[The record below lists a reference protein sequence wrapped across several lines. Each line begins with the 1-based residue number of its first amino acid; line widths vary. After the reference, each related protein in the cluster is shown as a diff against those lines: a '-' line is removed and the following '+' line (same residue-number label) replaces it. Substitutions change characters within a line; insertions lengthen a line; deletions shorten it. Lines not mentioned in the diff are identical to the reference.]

1 MNQEPTVS
9 ARLGPPERQAAVGR
23 MAAEVFDVVVVGG
36 GVTGA
41 GTALDAATRGLS
53 VALVEATDFA
63 AGTSSRSS
71 KLIHGGL
78 RYLEQINFTLVREAL
93 KERGLLLTRLAPHL
107 VRPVSFLYPLQ
118 HRYWERFYVGVGVL
132 LYDTMGGA
140 RALPRHRHLSRRAAL
155 RLAPA
160 LRPDALVG
168 AVRYYDGQVDDA
180 RHTLVTART
189 AARYGAVLVTSARA
203 TGFLRDGDRVTGICV
218 RDLESGSDLEVRGR
232 QVVSATGVWTDELAA
247 QVGGG
252 QYRVRMSKGIHFTV
266 PADRIRSGTG
276 LILRT
281 EKSVLF
287 VIPWGRHWIVGTT
300 DTDWELDRAEPAA
313 TQTDVDYLLDH
324 VNRVLADPLGPDD
337 IESVYVGLRPL
348 LAAGSASTARL
359 SREHAVFRPAPGLV
373 AVAGGKYTTYR
384 VMAKD
389 TVDEAAK
396 GLQAETGKPVPAS
409 VTAETP
415 LLGADGYRA
424 AWNRRTRSQ
433 PDPASISPRS
443 STCCTVTARPSTR
456 FSPWSPSGRSWP
468 SRFRAPRSTWPPR
481 RCTPSPMKARCTW
494 TTCWCGGPGSPS
506 RRPTGAW
513 PPPTLCPGT
522 WPRSSAGPRTNVS
535 ERWRPTGPGSKP
547 SAPPRP
553 NPTTSPRT
561 RLADRP
567 PTSAPSTLT
576 PPPDGPRTHAAG
588 VQAPP
593 RHAHARG
600 SWRRPSKGEADG
612 RGRRRARPSA
622 AGSGQQTPASE
633 RPQGLAAFG
642 FGLWV
647 GVAAGLG
654 VVQAVAEVEHGSL
667 GVDLGEVVKVVVGW
681 G

>member
-1 MNQEPTVS
+1 MQMNREPTDG
-9 ARLGPPERQAAVGR
+9 ARLGPLEREAALAR
-23 MAAEVFDVVVVGG
+23 MAEQVFDVVIVGG

-78 RYLEQINFTLVREAL
+78 RYLEQLNFTLVREAL

-118 HRYWERFYVGVGVL
+118 HRYWERFYVGAGVL

-180 RHTLVTART
+180 RHTLITART
-189 AARYGAVLVTSARA
+189 AARYGAVLATSARA
-203 TGFLRDGDRVTGICV
+203 TGFLRDGDRVTGVRV

-313 TQTDVDYLLDH
+313 TQADVDYLLDH

-337 IESVYVGLRPL
+337 LESVYVGLRPL

-424 AWNRRTRSQ
+424 AWNRRTRVAARSGLDLAQ
-433 PDPASISPRS
+433 VEHLLHRHGSAVDEVLSLVAERPELAEPLPGAEEYLAAEAVYAASHE
-443 STCCTVTARPSTR
+443 
-456 FSPWSPSGRSWP
+456 
-468 SRFRAPRSTWPPR
+468 
-481 RCTPSPMKARCTW
+481 
-494 TTCWCGGPGSPS
+494 
-506 RRPTGAW
+506 GA
-513 PPPTLCPGT
+513 LHLDDVLV
-522 WPRSSAGPRTNVS
+522 R
-535 ERWRPTGPGSKP
+535 
-547 SAPPRP
+547 
-553 NPTTSPRT
+553 RT
-561 RLADRP
+561 RIAIEAPDR
-567 PTSAPSTLT
+567 
-576 PPPDGPRTHAAG
+576 
-588 VQAPP
+588 
-593 RHAHARG
+593 
-600 SWRRPSKGEADG
+600 
-612 RGRRRARPSA
+612 
-622 AGSGQQTPASE
+622 
-633 RPQGLAAFG
+633 GLAAANPVSRH
-642 FGLWV
+642 L
-647 GVAAGLG
+647 AAVLG
-654 VVQAVAEVEHGSL
+654 WTEDQRLREVEIYRSRVQAERAAETQPDDQSANTARRQAPDVRALHP
-667 GVDLGEVVKVVVGW
+667 DTAA
-681 G
+681 

>member
-9 ARLGPPERQAAVGR
+9 ARLGPPERQAALGR

-266 PADRIRSGTG
+266 PSDRIRSGTG

-313 TQTDVDYLLDH
+313 TQADVDYLLDH

-424 AWNRRTRSQ
+424 AWNRRTRV
-433 PDPASISPRS
+433 AARS
-443 STCCTVTARPSTR
+443 GLDLAQVEHLLHRHGSAVDEVLSLVAERPELAE
-456 FSPWSPSGRSWP
+456 PL
-468 SRFRAPRSTWPPR
+468 
-481 RCTPSPMKARCTW
+481 
-494 TTCWCGGPGSPS
+494 PGAEEYLAAEAVYAVSHE
-506 RRPTGAW
+506 GA
-513 PPPTLCPGT
+513 LHLDDVLV
-522 WPRSSAGPRTNVS
+522 R
-535 ERWRPTGPGSKP
+535 
-547 SAPPRP
+547 
-553 NPTTSPRT
+553 RT
-561 RLADRP
+561 RIAIEAPDR
-567 PTSAPSTLT
+567 
-576 PPPDGPRTHAAG
+576 
-588 VQAPP
+588 
-593 RHAHARG
+593 
-600 SWRRPSKGEADG
+600 
-612 RGRRRARPSA
+612 
-622 AGSGQQTPASE
+622 
-633 RPQGLAAFG
+633 GLAAANPVSRH
-642 FGLWV
+642 L
-647 GVAAGLG
+647 AAVLG
-654 VVQAVAEVEHGSL
+654 WTEDQRLREVETYRSRVQAERAAETQPDDQSANTARRQAPDVRALHP
-667 GVDLGEVVKVVVGW
+667 DTAA
-681 G
+681 

>member
-9 ARLGPPERQAAVGR
+9 ARLGPPERQAALAR

-78 RYLEQINFTLVREAL
+78 RYLEQLNFTLVREAL

-107 VRPVSFLYPLQ
+107 VRPVSFLYPLR
-118 HRYWERFYVGVGVL
+118 HRYWERFYVGAGVL

-140 RALPRHRHLSRRAAL
+140 RALPRHRHLSRGAAL

-189 AARYGAVLVTSARA
+189 AARYGAVLATSARA

-232 QVVSATGVWTDELAA
+232 QVVSAAGVWTDELAA
-247 QVGGG
+247 QVGGSP
-252 QYRVRMSKGIHFTV
+252 YRVRMSKGIHFTV

-300 DTDWELDRAEPAA
+300 DTEWELDRAEPAA
-313 TQTDVDYLLDH
+313 TRADVDYLLEH
-324 VNRVLADPLGPDD
+324 VNRVLADPLGPAD

-389 TVDEAAK
+389 AVDEVAR
-396 GLQAETGKPVPAS
+396 GLQAETGQPVPAS

-424 AWNRRTRSQ
+424 AWNRRTRVAARSGLDLAQ
-433 PDPASISPRS
+433 VEHLLHRHGSAVDEVLSLVAERPELAEALPGAEEYLAAEAVYAASHE
-443 STCCTVTARPSTR
+443 
-456 FSPWSPSGRSWP
+456 
-468 SRFRAPRSTWPPR
+468 
-481 RCTPSPMKARCTW
+481 
-494 TTCWCGGPGSPS
+494 
-506 RRPTGAW
+506 GA
-513 PPPTLCPGT
+513 LHLDDVLV
-522 WPRSSAGPRTNVS
+522 R
-535 ERWRPTGPGSKP
+535 
-547 SAPPRP
+547 
-553 NPTTSPRT
+553 RT
-561 RLADRP
+561 RIAIEAPDR
-567 PTSAPSTLT
+567 
-576 PPPDGPRTHAAG
+576 
-588 VQAPP
+588 
-593 RHAHARG
+593 
-600 SWRRPSKGEADG
+600 
-612 RGRRRARPSA
+612 
-622 AGSGQQTPASE
+622 
-633 RPQGLAAFG
+633 GLAAANPVSRH
-642 FGLWV
+642 L
-647 GVAAGLG
+647 AAVLG
-654 VVQAVAEVEHGSL
+654 WTEDQRLREVETYRSRVQAERAAETQPDDQSANTTRRQAPDVRAVHP
-667 GVDLGEVVKVVVGW
+667 DTAA
-681 G
+681 